1 VDTDSA
7 SELTPEERR
16 ALAAL
21 AAGPAPPADLERRTV
36 ERLRRAGAL
45 RGADRRRR
53 GAWLAAAAAA
63 VAAVSGMAVGLW
75 LGQRAPAAPAGAER
89 YVLLLWEDARAA
101 AQSDPSAVAEYG
113 RWAQAVR
120 ESGVAISGEKLAA
133 ERRVLEPAG
142 GAARGAPG
150 DTVLAGYFLVEVGSL
165 AEAEAIALGCPHLRH
180 GRVEVRR
187 IEPT

>member
-1 VDTDSA
+1 MDTDSA
-7 SELTPEERR
+7 TELTPEERR

-21 AAGPAPPADLERRTV
+21 ADGPAPPADLEPRTV
-36 ERLRRAGAL
+36 ARLRRAGAL
-45 RGADRRRR
+45 RRADRGRR

-63 VAAVSGMAVGLW
+63 VAGLAVGLW
-75 LGQRAPAAPAGAER
+75 LGQRAPTPAAGAER

-101 AQSDPSAVAEYG
+101 AQSDPGAVAEYG
-113 RWAQAVR
+113 RWARAVR

-133 ERRVLEPAG
+133 EQRVLEPAG
-142 GAARGAPG
+142 GAAPGAPG
-150 DTVLAGYFLVEVGSL
+150 DTVLAGYFLVEAGSL
-165 AEAEAIALGCPHLRH
+165 AEAESIARGCPHLRH

>member
-1 VDTDSA
+1 MDTDSA
-7 SELTPEERR
+7 TELTPEERR
-16 ALAAL
+16 ALATL
-21 AAGPAPPADLERRTV
+21 ADGPPPPADLELRTV

-45 RGADRRRR
+45 QRSDRRRR

-63 VAAVSGMAVGLW
+63 VAAVSGLAVGLW
-75 LGQRAPAAPAGAER
+75 LGQRAPAPAAGAER
-89 YVLLLWEDARAA
+89 YVLLLWEDARGAA
-101 AQSDPSAVAEYG
+101 RSDPGAVADYG
-113 RWAQAVR
+113 RWARAVR

-133 ERRVLEPAG
+133 ERRVLEPG
-142 GAARGAPG
+142 GAAPGAPG

-165 AEAEAIALGCPHLRH
+165 AEAEAIARGCPHLRH